1 MKVYQHLT
9 LYLDDISKEVMI
21 TKIDS
26 LLPLIWIRDKQRENE
41 LLIKFQDNKQ
51 YAYSTKENPDL
62 PYARLWLAENEKG
75 QLYVSNIVPDE
86 MGKLTLEEY
95 NSILNSFVDILKSD
109 SSIRYELTK
118 GDVDLEDFLPANVA
132 KKLKTFSIAA
142 NHSTGYGHPL
152 DFDRWLDFVTAFY
165 INKCECDRKIGWIR
179 RWLHEEAG
187 WLIGTADHLAS
198 QLDYAISV
206 LQFHDKV
213 SDDD

>member
-9 LYLDDISKEVMI
+9 LYLDDISKEAMI

-26 LLPLIWIRDKQRENE
+26 LLTAIWIRDEQRENE

-51 YAYSTKENPDL
+51 YAYSTKDNPDL
-62 PYARLWLAENEKG
+62 PYARLWLAENKKG

-95 NSILNSFVDILKSD
+95 DSILNAFVDILKND

-118 GDVDLEDFLPANVA
+118 GDVDLEDFLPADVA
-132 KKLKTFSIAA
+132 NKLKMFSDLA
-142 NHSTGYGHPL
+142 NHSTGYGHPS

-165 INKCECDRKIGWIR
+165 MSKCDRKIEWIR

-187 WLIGTADHLAS
+187 WHIDTAVHLAS
-198 QLDYAISV
+198 QLDYAIDV
-206 LQFHDKV
+206 LQFYDKV
-213 SDDD
+213 SDDG